1 MKRIVQ
7 LDAQGR
13 NELMKLVER
22 TNAEIREAEDEIAE
36 RAGSKPNIAWRV
48 IALPAS
54 EAQVAAAKAEQARK
68 EGKPP
73 L

>member
-7 LDAQGR
+7 VDAQGR
-13 NELMKLVER
+13 DELMELVER
-22 TNAEIREAEDEIAE
+22 TNAEIRETEDEIAE
-36 RAGSKPNIAWRV
+36 RVGSKPNIAWRV

-54 EAQVAAAKAEQARK
+54 EAQAAAAKAEK
-68 EGKPP
+68 EREQGKPP

>member
-7 LDAQGR
+7 VDAQGR
-13 NELMKLVER
+13 DELMELVER
-22 TNAEIREAEDEIAE
+22 TNREIREAEDEIVE
-36 RAGSKPNIAWRV
+36 RGGSKPNIAWRV

-54 EAQVAAAKAEQARK
+54 EAEVAAAKAEKARE